1 MDKGRTFVIA
11 ARNAESAAPALSRAA
26 QWVAPGDRVVLAH
39 ARRGALLELLGAG
52 ALRVASPDV
61 PIAHFA
67 GDEWLSALVA
77 QAQAQ
82 VPAGVAVDA
91 ELLDGDPASAIAA
104 LAARLGATAVI
115 AAPARPGLL
124 RGFAIGSTLL
134 RLLREVHCPVVVLRA
149 DAAAPWRHVAAA
161 VTPDPS
167 GLRVVEAAAALAP
180 GAALTLLHAWRVPD
194 EGRLRMRGMHQA
206 AVDAVREFT
215 RNSADAA
222 LADLRRA
229 APAATTLMREG
240 HAASVILEWGVEARP
255 DALLIAA
262 HRGAESE
269 ERWLGSVTQFV
280 LYNWPGDLVLV
291 P

>member
-1 MDKGRTFVIA
+1 VEKGRTFVIA

-67 GDEWLSALVA
+67 GEEWLSALA
-77 QAQAQ
+77 AQAQ
-82 VPAGVAVDA
+82 VPAGVVVDA
-91 ELLDGDPASAIAA
+91 ELLDGDPAAAIAA

-134 RLLREVHCPVVVLRA
+134 RLVREVHCPVVVLRA

-240 HAASVILEWGVEARP
+240 YAASVILEWGVEARP

-262 HRGAESE
+262 HRGAASE

>member
-1 MDKGRTFVIA
+1 VEKGRTFVIA

-61 PIAHFA
+61 PVAHFA
-67 GDEWLSALVA
+67 GDEWLSALAA
-77 QAQAQ
+77 QAKL
-82 VPAGVAVDA
+82 PAGVVVDA
-91 ELLDGDPASAIAA
+91 QLLDGDPAPAIAA

-134 RLLREVHCPVVVLRA
+134 RLVREAHCPVVVLRA
-149 DAAAPWRHVAAA
+149 DTAAPWARVAAA

-206 AVDAVREFT
+206 AVDAVREYT
-215 RNSADAA
+215 RNSADGA

-229 APAATTLMREG
+229 APAATTVLREG
-240 HAASVILEWGVEARP
+240 YAASVILEWGQEARP

-262 HRGAESE
+262 HRGAASE
-269 ERWLGSVTQFV
+269 ERWLGSVTQFI
-280 LYNWPGDLVLV
+280 LYNWAGDLVLV